1 MFQRFEKLDTPQVG
15 QRFGTAVAT
24 PNFQFGD
31 AGNRFHVLPR
41 DLSHIGNNVFL
52 FQKIRE
58 YRVEE
63 RGEIRIGGCPCLGN
77 GYLHVSCNSSMNKI
91 IFYTLAFLFCLPTQ
105 AQQRFFG
112 VIQDADGYTNV
123 RDTSGTVIGKLLD
136 NHVFVD
142 WDAQKSHKEWHSVE
156 YGAETGITKT
166 CPNGNTHTGEIHK
179 SRIRYLADLPQLK
192 KQPQSTDK
200 CLVYANDT
208 LTIKIIFQ
216 KFNPQK
222 HAIVYDLEAGFVRSI
237 DGCSDLIG
245 IDDNIPHEE
254 YASVTVKHPAG
265 ILEFPT
271 AYITHLYE
279 PSRNNVVVAL
289 GKGNS
294 LFISTQNSD
303 GAGGYYAVWTVEN
316 YLVKSLF
323 VLHDF

>member
-1 MFQRFEKLDTPQVG
+1 MAESG
-15 QRFGTAVAT
+15 
-24 PNFQFGD
+24 
-31 AGNRFHVLPR
+31 
-41 DLSHIGNNVFL
+41 
-52 FQKIRE
+52 
-58 YRVEE
+58 
-63 RGEIRIGGCPCLGN
+63 
-77 GYLHVSCNSSMNKI
+77 
-91 IFYTLAFLFCLPTQ
+91 
-105 AQQRFFG
+105 
-112 VIQDADGYTNV
+112 ADGHATELPAEELPQ
-123 RDTSGTVIGKLLD
+123 GG
-136 NHVFVD
+136 VFVRPR
-142 WDAQKSHKEWHSVE
+142 KTKIPVSELL
-156 YGAETGITKT
+156 TGIMGFLSNPL
-166 CPNGNTHTGEIHK
+166 CGEIHK

>member
-1 MFQRFEKLDTPQVG
+1 
-15 QRFGTAVAT
+15 
-24 PNFQFGD
+24 
-31 AGNRFHVLPR
+31 
-41 DLSHIGNNVFL
+41 
-52 FQKIRE
+52 
-58 YRVEE
+58 
-63 RGEIRIGGCPCLGN
+63 
-77 GYLHVSCNSSMNKI
+77 MNKI

-216 KFNPQK
+216 KFNPSNPQ
-222 HAIVYDLEAGFVRSI
+222 LS
-237 DGCSDLIG
+237 SS
-245 IDDNIPHEE
+245 
-254 YASVTVKHPAG
+254 ASF
-265 ILEFPT
+265 LR
-271 AYITHLYE
+271 L
-279 PSRNNVVVAL
+279 NVL
-289 GKGNS
+289 SS
-294 LFISTQNSD
+294 LN
-303 GAGGYYAVWTVEN
+303 
-316 YLVKSLF
+316 
-323 VLHDF
+323 

>member
-1 MFQRFEKLDTPQVG
+1 MK
-15 QRFGTAVAT
+15 
-24 PNFQFGD
+24 
-31 AGNRFHVLPR
+31 
-41 DLSHIGNNVFL
+41 
-52 FQKIRE
+52 
-58 YRVEE
+58 
-63 RGEIRIGGCPCLGN
+63 
-77 GYLHVSCNSSMNKI
+77 KI
-91 IFYTLAFLFCLPTQ
+91 IFHILAFLFCLSIQ

-112 VIQDADGYTNV
+112 VIQDADGYVNV
-123 RDTSGTVIGKLLD
+123 RSTSGEIIGKLSD

-166 CPNGNTHTGEIHK
+166 CPNGNTHTGEIHRN
-179 SRIRYLADLPQLK
+179 RIRYLADLPQLK

-200 CLVYANDT
+200 CLIYANDT
-208 LTIKIIFQ
+208 LTVKIDFQ
-216 KFNPQK
+216 NFNPQK
-222 HAIVYDLEAGFVRSI
+222 HAIVYDLETGFVRSI

-254 YASVTVKHPAG
+254 YVSITVKHPAG

>member
-1 MFQRFEKLDTPQVG
+1 MK
-15 QRFGTAVAT
+15 
-24 PNFQFGD
+24 
-31 AGNRFHVLPR
+31 
-41 DLSHIGNNVFL
+41 
-52 FQKIRE
+52 
-58 YRVEE
+58 
-63 RGEIRIGGCPCLGN
+63 
-77 GYLHVSCNSSMNKI
+77 KI
-91 IFYTLAFLFCLPTQ
+91 IFYISALLFCLPIQ

-112 VIQDADGYTNV
+112 VIQDADGYVNV

-166 CPNGNTHTGEIHK
+166 CPNGNTYTGDIHK

-208 LTIKIIFQ
+208 LTVKIDFQ
-216 KFNPQK
+216 NFNPQK

-237 DGCSDLIG
+237 DGCSDLTG

-265 ILEFPT
+265 ILEF
-271 AYITHLYE
+271 Y
-279 PSRNNVVVAL
+279 
-289 GKGNS
+289 
-294 LFISTQNSD
+294 
-303 GAGGYYAVWTVEN
+303 GG
-316 YLVKSLF
+316 
-323 VLHDF
+323 

>member
-1 MFQRFEKLDTPQVG
+1 
-15 QRFGTAVAT
+15 
-24 PNFQFGD
+24 
-31 AGNRFHVLPR
+31 
-41 DLSHIGNNVFL
+41 
-52 FQKIRE
+52 
-58 YRVEE
+58 
-63 RGEIRIGGCPCLGN
+63 
-77 GYLHVSCNSSMNKI
+77 MNKI

-142 WDAQKSHKEWHSVE
+142 WDAQKSHKEWHM
-156 YGAETGITKT
+156 
-166 CPNGNTHTGEIHK
+166 
-179 SRIRYLADLPQLK
+179 K

>member
-1 MFQRFEKLDTPQVG
+1 MK
-15 QRFGTAVAT
+15 
-24 PNFQFGD
+24 
-31 AGNRFHVLPR
+31 
-41 DLSHIGNNVFL
+41 
-52 FQKIRE
+52 
-58 YRVEE
+58 
-63 RGEIRIGGCPCLGN
+63 
-77 GYLHVSCNSSMNKI
+77 KI
-91 IFYTLAFLFCLPTQ
+91 IFYISAILFCLPIQ

-136 NHVFVD
+136 NHVFAD
-142 WDAQKSHKEWHSVE
+142 WDAQKNHKEWHSVE

-166 CPNGNTHTGEIHK
+166 CPNGNTHTGDIHK

-237 DGCSDLIG
+237 DGCSDLTG

-271 AYITHLYE
+271 AYIAHLYE
-279 PSRNNVVVAL
+279 PSRNIVVVAL

-303 GAGGYYAVWTVEN
+303 GAGGYYAVWTIEN

>member
-1 MFQRFEKLDTPQVG
+1 MK
-15 QRFGTAVAT
+15 
-24 PNFQFGD
+24 
-31 AGNRFHVLPR
+31 
-41 DLSHIGNNVFL
+41 
-52 FQKIRE
+52 
-58 YRVEE
+58 
-63 RGEIRIGGCPCLGN
+63 
-77 GYLHVSCNSSMNKI
+77 KI
-91 IFYTLAFLFCLPTQ
+91 IFYILAFLLCLPTQ

-123 RDTSGTVIGKLLD
+123 RDISGTVIGKLLD

-156 YGAETGITKT
+156 YGTETGITKT
-166 CPNGNTHTGEIHK
+166 CPNENTHIGEIHK

-200 CLVYANDT
+200 YLVYANDT
-208 LTIKIIFQ
+208 LTVEIGFQ
-216 KFNPQK
+216 DFNPQR
-222 HAIVYDLEAGFVRSI
+222 HTIVCDLGTGFVRSI

-245 IDDNIPHEE
+245 IENNMPHEE
-254 YASVTVKHPAG
+254 YASITVKHPAG

-271 AYITHLYE
+271 VYIAHLYE
-279 PSRNNVVVAL
+279 PSPNNVVVAL
-289 GKGNS
+289 GKGNT

-316 YLVKSLF
+316 YFVKSLF